1 MSVIPKFLSRVG
13 DANLFGGK
21 LTVGAKSVFAS
32 GLPVATHPN
41 ITTPHPFG
49 FHHKAAKTILT
60 PSDATI
66 FVEGKPVV
74 KVGTPTTCG
83 DPIMQGAP
91 TIIVP

>member
-1 MSVIPKFLSRVG
+1 MPVFLSRVG
-13 DANLFGGK
+13 DDNGIGGK
-21 LTVGAKSVFAS
+21 LTIGAKSVFAA

-41 ITTPHPFG
+41 VISPHPGG
-49 FHHKAAKTILT
+49 FRHKLAKTIVT

-66 FVEGKPVV
+66 FVEGKPLV

-83 DPIMQGAP
+83 HPIVTGAP